1 MKRTTILQEIKDL
14 VDSEFGFDIN
24 VKNRKQSVVFARAVY
39 YRLCREYT
47 KASLYEIGE
56 LLSKN
61 HATVLHGLKLF
72 KTFQIQPKHF
82 RRELEIYKAISSE
95 LSDSPKQES
104 TLLERIQK
112 EKQEVLKIHAEIQ
125 DKYMNLKDKHNRM
138 LKYFSKYERN
148 AYENHKV

>member
-1 MKRTTILQEIKDL
+1 M
-14 VDSEFGFDIN
+14 F
-24 VKNRKQSVVFARAVY
+24 
-39 YRLCREYT
+39 
-47 KASLYEIGE
+47 EIGE
-56 LLSKN
+56 LLSKD

-82 RRELEIYKAISSE
+82 RRELETYKAISDE
-95 LSDSPKQES
+95 LLDSPKQES
-104 TLLERIQK
+104 TLLERIKK